1 MTQNIYDDETFFAG
15 YSKLPRSIDG
25 LAAAPE
31 WPSLQALLPDL
42 RGARIVDLGCG
53 FGWFCRWAAAQGAV
67 EVQGCDISEKML
79 ARAHTTTD
87 DAAITYRRAD
97 LEQLE
102 LPRESCD
109 LIYSSLVLHY
119 IADLGRLLTQ
129 VAQALVPGGTL
140 VFSVEHP
147 IVTAPAVPDWAT
159 DAAGRKI
166 WPVATY
172 LDEGPRPT
180 DWLAANVIKQH
191 RTLTT
196 YLNTLIRLGFILTHV
211 EEWAPSE
218 AQAAANPQWLD
229 ERQRPPFLLVAAR
242 KP

>member
-1 MTQNIYDDETFFAG
+1 MAQNIYDRTDFFAG
-15 YSKLPRSIDG
+15 YSQLRRSIDG
-25 LAAAPE
+25 LDGAVE
-31 WPSLQALLPDL
+31 WPSVRSLLPDVGGL
-42 RGARIVDLGCG
+42 RIVDLGCG

-129 VAQALVPGGTL
+129 
-140 VFSVEHP
+140 
-147 IVTAPAVPDWAT
+147 I
-159 DAAGRKI
+159 GR
-166 WPVATY
+166 A
-172 LDEGPRPT
+172 
-180 DWLAANVIKQH
+180 
-191 RTLTT
+191 
-196 YLNTLIRLGFILTHV
+196 HV
-211 EEWAPSE
+211 
-218 AQAAANPQWLD
+218 
-229 ERQRPPFLLVAAR
+229 
-242 KP
+242 